1 MARWMIVMHREA
13 SGGAG
18 LMERSEPM
26 IDWLGALRSRGQ
38 LIDGDPLAPG
48 GHVLERADD
57 VVIDRPVNG
66 TGTTAGITGY
76 FIIDALSESEAV
88 AIARSCPVLT
98 EGTTVILRRVGR
110 VG

>member
-1 MARWMIVMHREA
+1 MIVMHRE
-13 SGGAG
+13 SPGGAAV
-18 LMERSEPM
+18 MERSEPM
-26 IDWLGALRSRGQ
+26 MHWLGGLRSRGQ
-38 LIDGDPLAPG
+38 LIDGDPIVPG
-48 GHVLERADD
+48 GHMLVRADD
-57 VVIDRPVNG
+57 VVIDKPING

-98 EGTTVILRRVGR
+98 EGVTVILRRVGR